1 MPRRTVPHPFVAR
14 VGARVRQL
22 RDERNMSLAEV
33 ATASSISKGN
43 LSRIEHGLTGMT
55 LGTVER
61 LAKALE
67 LSPLYVYAFPEDDE
81 FVKIAELI
89 RRLPPSYLEKL
100 QQLLIKM
107 VNAERR
113 GRSKRSRI

>member
-1 MPRRTVPHPFVAR
+1 MPRRTVPHPFVAK

-22 RDERNMSLAEV
+22 REERNMSLTDV
-33 ATASSISKGN
+33 ANASRISKGH
-43 LSRIEHGLTGMT
+43 LSSIEHGLAGMT

-67 LSPLYVYAFPEDDE
+67 LSPMYVYAFPEDE
-81 FVKIAELI
+81 VAETAELI

-100 QQLLIKM
+100 QNLLIKM
-107 VNAERR
+107 VTAERR
-113 GRSKRSRI
+113 GRSKRSRT